1 MDSKDKNNSSSISE
15 FYFSDPR
22 LKMTVVGRSLV
33 RIFSSIFLL
42 FTVVAVFTLLIS
54 GITWLWYL
62 AFIVIIFLI
71 DYFIH
76 RNEGR
81 RFLSEIS
88 TKGRVNLAD
97 YLKLSVFRTIEKA
110 FTEASVG
117 GGDFYLEIF
126 KKLLGHKGIQEGL
139 TRMNISNDEILDKTE
154 EFIKN
159 KSGEAGHVSKADVS
173 GQVEALVKVAF
184 DHALRNGHLFI
195 ECGDLFAALAS
206 MKSEPINRIFSIFG
220 IEANDLEQAL
230 VFSSVR
236 DRFSSLKNIPATIGG
251 FIGGTTKIRHRI
263 MNRAWTSRPTPTL
276 DRFGTDFTDLAR
288 QEEVGFLIGHEVEYQ
303 RMVDALARP
312 VNPNALLIGEA
323 GIGKETMVAHFA
335 YDLVKDKVSEALFD
349 KRLVMLDIA
358 GLVAGAAPEEL
369 QARLREIVEEIAT
382 AGNIILYIPDM
393 HNLVKTSGT
402 AYLSAADALMPV
414 IMSNS
419 FPVIGA
425 TYPREFKEF
434 LESRSDLAGA
444 FEKIRVNEIT
454 EEEAGKILIYES
466 LILERQSKILISF
479 GAIKKAVKLAKK
491 YFGNKFLPSSASE
504 LMKDALVEARRKG
517 LKAIQPDLVI
527 EVAEKKTKIPIH
539 EATEKEAEQLL
550 NLEEVIHERL
560 IDQEEAVTAVA
571 NVLREYR
578 SGLAKPGGPIA
589 IFLFV
594 GPTGVGKTELAK
606 ILATIQFGSKDA
618 MIRFDMTEYQDKQSF
633 FRLIGS
639 PDGKVSG
646 SLTEAV
652 LEKPYSLILLDE
664 FEKAFPDILNLFL
677 QVFDD
682 GRLTDNNGRL
692 VDFQNTIIIATSNA
706 HSDIINEALRQGQ
719 VMSQIGEYLKTKLT
733 DVFKPEL
740 LNRFSK
746 IVVFNN
752 LSAENLYKVTLLN
765 LKDFSKTLDDKGIVL
780 EFSEEVVKKIS
791 KLGFEP
797 AFGARPLQR
806 VIAERLKAP
815 LAQKMLNK
823 EVVRGGRYTV
833 VMKGEEEF
841 DFVAAE
847 Q

>member
-22 LKMTVVGRSLV
+22 LRMTVVGRSLI
-33 RIFSSIFLL
+33 RTFSSIFLL

-71 DYFIH
+71 DYFAH

-81 RFLSEIS
+81 RFLSEIP
-88 TKGRVNLAD
+88 TKGRVNLAG

-173 GQVEALVKVAF
+173 GQVETLVKVAF

-195 ECGDLFAALAS
+195 ECGDIFAALAS

-323 GIGKETMVAHFA
+323 GIGKETIVAHFA
-335 YDLVKDKVSEALFD
+335 YDLVKDKVSETLFD
-349 KRLVMLDIA
+349 KRLVMLDIS

-369 QARLREIVEEIAT
+369 QARLKEIVEEIAT

-434 LESRSDLAGA
+434 LESRSDLVGA

-815 LAQKMLNK
+815 LAQKMLTK

-833 VMKGEEEF
+833 VLKREEEF
-841 DFVAAE
+841 DFVAAA

>member
-1 MDSKDKNNSSSISE
+1 
-15 FYFSDPR
+15 
-22 LKMTVVGRSLV
+22 MTVVGRSLV
-33 RIFSSIFLL
+33 RIFSSIFIL

-81 RFLSEIS
+81 RFLSEIPI
-88 TKGRVNLAD
+88 KGRVNLAD

-110 FTEASVG
+110 FTGASVG

-139 TRMNISNDEILDKTE
+139 TRMNVSNDEILDKVD

-159 KSGEAGHVSKADVS
+159 RVVESGHVSKANVS

-335 YDLVKDKVSEALFD
+335 YDLVKDKVPEALFD

-393 HNLVKTSGT
+393 HNLVKTSGA

-444 FEKIRVNEIT
+444 FEKIRVNEIS

-504 LMKDALVEARRKG
+504 LIKDALVEARRKG

-765 LKDFSKTLDDKGIVL
+765 LKDFAKTLDDKGIVL

-833 VMKGEEEF
+833 VLKGEEEF
-841 DFVAAE
+841 NFVAAE
-847 Q
+847 

>member
-1 MDSKDKNNSSSISE
+1 MDLKNKNNSSSISE
-15 FYFSDPR
+15 FYFSDSR
-22 LKMTVVGRSLV
+22 LRMTVVGRSLV
-33 RIFSSIFLL
+33 RIFSSIFIL

-81 RFLSEIS
+81 RFLSEIPI
-88 TKGRVNLAD
+88 KGRVNLAD

-110 FTEASVG
+110 FTGASVG

-139 TRMNISNDEILDKTE
+139 TRMNVSNDEILDKVD

-159 KSGEAGHVSKADVS
+159 RVVESGHVSKANVS

-335 YDLVKDKVSEALFD
+335 YDLVKDKVPEALFD

-393 HNLVKTSGT
+393 HNLVKTSGA

-444 FEKIRVNEIT
+444 FEKIRVNEIS

-504 LMKDALVEARRKG
+504 LIKDALVEARRKG

-765 LKDFSKTLDDKGIVL
+765 LKDFAKTLDDKGIVL

-833 VMKGEEEF
+833 VLKGEEEF
-841 DFVAAE
+841 NFVAAE
-847 Q
+847 